1 MSRVQTGI
9 MVKGVQELALENL
22 QQLGI
27 RLKDMVSQSM
37 QLDIG
42 FGKAV
47 SRAGKWDHRW
57 VIIE

>member
-1 MSRVQTGI
+1 MSKAQISAIG
-9 MVKGVQELALENL
+9 KSLQELALENL

-27 RLKDMVSQSM
+27 WVKDMVSQSL

-47 SRAGKWDHRW
+47 SRAGK
-57 VIIE
+57 